1 MRKVS
6 GPRLLKRARCANM
19 RSCLLVQ
26 RTSQRST
33 ATISKSCNNSVT
45 HGDPSE
51 TPRITV
57 PKNRDSIAAEIS
69 ACKMKYMG
77 IEMTCESIDDQDAGA
92 EICDKDDLNDQNCL
106 CGGFSFL
113 FRRL

>member
-1 MRKVS
+1 MRACV
-6 GPRLLKRARCANM
+6 
-19 RSCLLVQ
+19 LVQ
-26 RTSQRST
+26 KTSQRST
-33 ATISKSCNNSVT
+33 ATISKSCNNNIPY
-45 HGDPSE
+45 GAPSE

-69 ACKMKYMG
+69 ACKLKDMG
-77 IEMTCESIDDQDAGA
+77 IEITCESIDDQDAGA
-92 EICDKDDLNDQNCL
+92 EMCDKDDMVDQNCL

>member
-1 MRKVS
+1 
-6 GPRLLKRARCANM
+6 
-19 RSCLLVQ
+19 
-26 RTSQRST
+26 
-33 ATISKSCNNSVT
+33 
-45 HGDPSE
+45 
-51 TPRITV
+51 
-57 PKNRDSIAAEIS
+57 
-69 ACKMKYMG
+69 MKYMG